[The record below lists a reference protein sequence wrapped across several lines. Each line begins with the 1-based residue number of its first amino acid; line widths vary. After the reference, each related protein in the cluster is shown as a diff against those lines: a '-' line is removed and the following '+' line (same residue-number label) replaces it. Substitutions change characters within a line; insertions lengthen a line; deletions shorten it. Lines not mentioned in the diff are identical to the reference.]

1 MSRAMVGID
10 VGKGELDVSVDGER
24 ARRFANTAGGV
35 GELLDWLQPR
45 GEVLAVCEAT
55 GGYERLV
62 VAGLREGGVAVPVA
76 HPNRVR
82 ADARAGGYAA
92 KTDGLD
98 AVVLSR
104 YGEAFQP
111 PATLAQDADRIRLQ
125 DLLRRREQL
134 VGQRTQEKN
143 RLARVHNPASQD
155 SIRRHIAWLDEE
167 IGLLDEQCQ
176 ELLKQNAEFQRQV
189 EWYRSVPGV
198 GIQTAA
204 AVVAWL
210 PELGQ
215 CESNVLAALCG
226 VAPWSRDSG
235 QQRGYRSTRGGRR
248 PVRRV
253 RYVASMVAA
262 RNHDELGDFY
272 RRLRQRG
279 KPGKVAL
286 VAVMRKLLWLLNAV
300 ARRGTPWTPTIPTT
314 NLNPA

>member
-1 MSRAMVGID
+1 MSRAMAGID

-167 IGLLDEQCQ
+167 IGLL
-176 ELLKQNAEFQRQV
+176 
-189 EWYRSVPGV
+189 G
-198 GIQTAA
+198 
-204 AVVAWL
+204 
-210 PELGQ
+210 
-215 CESNVLAALCG
+215 
-226 VAPWSRDSG
+226 
-235 QQRGYRSTRGGRR
+235 
-248 PVRRV
+248 
-253 RYVASMVAA
+253 
-262 RNHDELGDFY
+262 
-272 RRLRQRG
+272 
-279 KPGKVAL
+279 
-286 VAVMRKLLWLLNAV
+286 
-300 ARRGTPWTPTIPTT
+300 
-314 NLNPA
+314 